1 MQLRFAESRA
11 AAPIAVPGLSVIV
24 PGVSSKYSSNL
35 RIISASSISPGGDS
49 PARVPRRGGVQ
60 SGPFVPVRPITAV
73 PGAKNRPPRGRGRR
87 TRRAPGPVDP
97 KRRFWARPGR
107 YYAKIYIVKYY
118 DFRDGEAKRHTRAP
132 AGRSPRAEGRVRAV
146 QEAGHRDGE
155 EAQRGA
161 RAARLRARGGKGGA
175 RQHDRRVRHEKDEAR
190 ERGRRGRARAR
201 RAEGE
206 ARPAPRSHPV
216 GHARR
221 GQGRRGQVLRG
232 GAEANRAGRD
242 PVRDGERHRRVRHRR
257 HRQLALRQGLKEYA
271 GKSRPR
277 AGTPAA
283 ASHALLRGIGDANIM
298 LAARQF
304 PGGDKL
310 AGCTRS
316 MLASAARHGVMPKR
330 LLADRGFFNADCMPF
345 AGKGGRNWITPVPKN
360 ERIKRR
366 TREHRE
372 GTLSG
377 LNATPGELGSS
388 AAQGSTARE
397 GCRGPRHTRCST
409 PPAGARR
416 SPRSC

>member
-1 MQLRFAESRA
+1 MIFATAGPSGTPARRQDDPRAPKAACGPYKGPGIGTGKKRNAARGPPGCALA
-11 AAPIAVPGLSVIV
+11 AARAGHGNATVE
-24 PGVSSKYSSNL
+24 
-35 RIISASSISPGGDS
+35 SATKRTGRENEVAGGGHGPGGRK
-49 PARVPRRGGVQ
+49 AKRVPRAD
-60 SGPFVPVRPITAV
+60 PTRPA
-73 PGAKNRPPRGRGRR
+73 
-87 TRRAPGPVDP
+87 
-97 KRRFWARPGR
+97 
-107 YYAKIYIVKYY
+107 
-118 DFRDGEAKRHTRAP
+118 
-132 AGRSPRAEGRVRAV
+132 
-146 QEAGHRDGE
+146 
-155 EAQRGA
+155 A
-161 RAARLRARGGKGGA
+161 RAA
-175 RQHDRRVRHEKDEAR
+175 DKDDAVKFF
-190 ERGRRGRARAR
+190 
-201 RAEGE
+201 GE
-206 ARPAPRSHPV
+206 ELEQA
-216 GHARR
+216 
-221 GQGRRGQVLRG
+221 GQVAIQSG
-232 GAEANRAGRD
+232 MAKGTDACATDATDNSHCGK
-242 PVRDGERHRRVRHRR
+242 
-257 HRQLALRQGLKEYA
+257 GLKEYA

-283 ASHALLRGIGDANIM
+283 APRALLRGIGDANIM